1 MPPSVAD
8 EKGRCRSE
16 QGGEGASPWGTL
28 YVYIPMDRVVSSQ
41 VRYDWTLQTYMT
53 VSPITV
59 VEKVHGSLYI
69 HIFFSV
75 VQRVQ
80 CRPTCITS
88 IYRWFVCL
96 TGFQREPV
104 GCAWYILI

>member
-69 HIFFSV
+69 HIFFRSSSEFNADPHV
-75 VQRVQ
+75 
-80 CRPTCITS
+80 
-88 IYRWFVCL
+88 L
-96 TGFQREPV
+96 HL
-104 GCAWYILI
+104 YIDGLCV